1 MIIQFR
7 QLLRR
12 WLEVTKRIIGNLV
25 GVPNPKTNWNQ
36 TDENKSDVILNKP
49 EHLVIDEHYVH
60 TDNNFTNEDKE
71 KLKTVTRNYN
81 DFDNKPSINGVELS
95 GNVKIAIPTK
105 TSELENDSNFVSDKD
120 YVHTD
125 NNFTD
130 EDKEKINSLGGET
143 EDNSI
148 IVLDSN
154 SPDVDKIYSKTITES
169 IDFILP
175 TVTDG
180 KFHQIL
186 ILASIENTPA
196 ITYGT
201 DYYFG
206 GVVPTVNNGNCDIIF
221 EFDGVKWTA
230 GVISKGSGN

>member
-1 MIIQFR
+1 MAN
-7 QLLRR
+7 
-12 WLEVTKRIIGNLV
+12 RIIGNPV
-25 GVPNPKTNWNQ
+25 GVPNPKTDWNQ
-36 TDENKSDVILNKP
+36 TDPTKSDYLKNKP

-71 KLKTVTRNYN
+71 KLQTVTRNYN
-81 DFDNKPSINGVELS
+81 DFSNKPSINGVELS
-95 GNVKIAIPTK
+95 GDVKIAIPTK
-105 TSELENDSNFVSDKD
+105 TSELDNDSDFVSDKD

-130 EDKEKINSLGGET
+130 EDKEKLDSLGEET
-143 EDNSI
+143 DDNSI

-154 SPDVDKIYSKTITES
+154 SPETDKIYSKSITES
-169 IDFILP
+169 TDFVLP
-175 TVTDG
+175 VVTDG

-186 ILASIENTPA
+186 ILATIENTPA

-201 DYYFG
+201 DYYFN
-206 GVVPTVNNGNCDIIF
+206 GVVPTVDNGECDIIF
-221 EFDGVKWTA
+221 EFDGIKWTA